1 MYDLVVI
8 GGGTGGLV
16 SAQIAAG
23 LGARVL
29 LAEQARTGGDCLW
42 TGCVPSKALLAAA
55 ARAQDMRRAADV
67 GLTAVEPEVDL
78 GVVMAWVRAAQAT
91 IAPVDS
97 PERLRAAGVEVV
109 HGHACFT
116 GPVQIDIDGR
126 PVRFRRAIVATG
138 SGPRAA
144 PGARTTD
151 DIWDV
156 EQLPERLLVRG
167 GGPTGCELA
176 QAFARLGSAV
186 TLAERADRLLP
197 ELDGDAGDVIARRLR
212 AEGVDVRLAGVA
224 TPAGFDLV
232 LDATGRMADT
242 AGLGLEA
249 AGIDA
254 ARDGIVADGR
264 LRTTNRR
271 VFAVGDVVA
280 GAPRQTHVAAHHA
293 RVATPN
299 ALVGTRRR
307 VERDA
312 VPSVVYTDPEVATV
326 GLSLRAARE
335 RWGAEAV
342 VAQAGYDALD
352 RAIVSAQTDGFARL
366 VGDPKGRLVGATI
379 VGAAAGESI
388 AELTAWIATG
398 AKLAAVSRTIHAY
411 PTFAEGAARAA
422 DARALERLREMPGR
436 GALRAGFA
444 IARALARAR

>member
-29 LAEQARTGGDCLW
+29 LAERERTGGDCLW

-78 GVVMAWVRAAQAT
+78 AAVMAWVRASQAT

-97 PERLRAAGVEVV
+97 PERLRATGVEVV
-109 HGHACFT
+109 HGHARFT
-116 GPVQIDIDGR
+116 GGARIEIDGR
-126 PVRFRRAIVATG
+126 VVRFRRAIVATG
-138 SGPRAA
+138 SRPHAA

-176 QAFARLGSAV
+176 QAFARLGSTVA
-186 TLAERADRLLP
+186 LAERAGRLLGRTSTRSGRGDRL
-197 ELDGDAGDVIARRLR
+197 AAARRGR
-212 AEGVDVRLAGVA
+212 GCAPGVDEA
-224 TPAGFDLV
+224 PAGFDLV
-232 LDATGRMADT
+232 LDATGRVADT
-242 AGLGLEA
+242 AGLGLES

-254 ARDGIVADGR
+254 GHDGIVVDDR

-271 VFAVGDVVA
+271 VYAVGDVVA

-299 ALVGTRRR
+299 ALVGLRGR

-312 VPSVVYTDPEVATV
+312 VPRVVFTDPEVATV
-326 GLSLRAARE
+326 GLGLRAARE
-335 RWGAEAV
+335 RWGEKAV
-342 VAQAGYDALD
+342 VARAGYDEVD
-352 RAIVSAQTDGFARL
+352 RAIVSAKTDGFAQL
-366 VGDPKGRLVGATI
+366 VGDPRGRLVGATI
-379 VGAAAGESI
+379 VGPAAGESI

-422 DARALERLREMPGR
+422 DARALAQLRAMPGR

-444 IARALARAR
+444 VARVLAHAR